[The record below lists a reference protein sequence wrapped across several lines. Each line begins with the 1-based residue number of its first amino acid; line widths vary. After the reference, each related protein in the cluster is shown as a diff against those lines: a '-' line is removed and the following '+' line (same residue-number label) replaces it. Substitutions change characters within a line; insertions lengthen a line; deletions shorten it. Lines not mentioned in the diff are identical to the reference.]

1 MTLALGLSLARS
13 GRGFS
18 KSSFIVPLA
27 VALLSLD
34 LASSQAVAQQS
45 PNDDFVRRQAQEA
58 EQQRLKNLGQM
69 TPKPSPAEVQ
79 QPTTP
84 GGSKAGP
91 CFAITHIEV
100 EGVEQFSAGAID
112 KVTAPYA
119 NRCVGV
125 GEINALLRDLTHL
138 YLDKGFVSSR
148 VYVPAQD
155 IAKTK
160 VLRLVAVEGTLADI
174 YINGQP
180 ASGFGA
186 AGSGVLATAFP
197 GMKGE
202 ITNLRDIEQGLDQIN
217 RLTSNNA
224 KTAMLPGKTDG
235 TSILNIENKQSHP
248 WHLSVGNSNLG
259 QEQTGYSKSSLNAGY
274 DNLFGINDQW
284 SFGYEHS
291 GPDYPWRNDGHGKS
305 NSYSG
310 NVSVPYGYWTF
321 SANGSWYEYD
331 SSVPGNFGTLQTSGD
346 SKQAGIGADRV
357 ILRDKDSITTFN
369 SGLTYKETNN
379 FLLGNKIEVG
389 SRKYT
394 VGDLGI
400 SHSRRMLGGLW
411 VFDLSYSQGLNL
423 FDAVAPGDAGA
434 GDADPRFS
442 KFTGTITLTRP
453 VEMAGQ
459 HLEINSIV
467 TGQYSP
473 DNLFGA
479 EQISVGGYSSVRGT
493 RETMLFGNNGF
504 FIRNDLVWRTQP
516 FAENAEL
523 ARILGEF
530 RPYVGLDYG
539 RIARQARYQ
548 IAGGDMLGWTVGAKL
563 AGGNINFDMGYSDVF
578 GGTVSRRDSGLLF
591 VSASVRW

>member
-1 MTLALGLSLARS
+1 MILALRLAALRF
-13 GRGFS
+13 GQGFS
-18 KSSFIVPLA
+18 KLRLVAPLA
-27 VALLSLD
+27 VALLPAILVPH
-34 LASSQAVAQQS
+34 QVVAQQS
-45 PNDDFVRRQAQEA
+45 PSDDFARRQAQEA
-58 EQQRLKNLGQM
+58 EQQRLKSLGQM
-69 TPKPSPAEVQ
+69 TPKPSPAKAQ
-79 QPTTP
+79 QPTD
-84 GGSKAGP
+84 GSSKTGP

-100 EGVEQFSAGAID
+100 EGVRHFAAGAID
-112 KVTAPYA
+112 KITAPYA

-160 VLRLVAVEGTLADI
+160 VLRLVAVEGMLADI
-174 YINGQP
+174 YMNGKP
-180 ASGFGA
+180 VSGVGA

-217 RLTSNNA
+217 RLSSNNA

-235 TSILNIENKQSHP
+235 TSILNVENKPDHP
-248 WHLSVGNSNLG
+248 WHLSFGNSNLG
-259 QEQTGYSKSSLNAGY
+259 QEQTGYSKSSASVGY

-284 SFGYEHS
+284 NFAYEHS
-291 GPDYPWRNDGHGKS
+291 GPDYPWRDDGLGKS

-331 SSVPGNFGTLQTSGD
+331 SSVPGNFGPLQTSGD
-346 SKQAGIGADRV
+346 SKQLGVGADRV
-357 ILRDKDSITTFN
+357 IFRDKDSITTLN

-442 KFTGTITLTRP
+442 KFTGTITMTRP
-453 VEMAGQ
+453 FELASQ
-459 HLEINSIV
+459 RLEINSIV

-479 EQISVGGYSSVRGT
+479 EQFSLGGYSTVRGT
-493 RETMLFGNNGF
+493 RETMLYGNNGF

-516 FAENAEL
+516 FAGNAEL
-523 ARILGEF
+523 AKMFGEF

-539 RIARQARYQ
+539 RIASQARYR
-548 IAGGDMLGWTVGAKL
+548 IDGGDMFGWTVGAKF
-563 AGGNINFDMGYSDVF
+563 AGGNVNFDIGYSDALA
-578 GGTVSRRDSGLLF
+578 GTIDKKNAGLLF
-591 VSASVRW
+591 ASAAVRW

>member
-1 MTLALGLSLARS
+1 MV
-13 GRGFS
+13 S
-18 KSSFIVPLA
+18 KA
-27 VALLSLD
+27 E
-34 LASSQAVAQQS
+34 AQT
-45 PNDDFVRRQAQEA
+45 PNDDFARRQAQEA
-58 EQQRLKNLGQM
+58 EQQRLKALGEV
-69 TPKPSPAEVQ
+69 TPKPSAAEAQ
-79 QPTTP
+79 QPAAAD
-84 GGSKAGP
+84 GKKIGP
-91 CFAITHIEV
+91 CFAITHVEV
-100 EGVEQFSAGAID
+100 EGVRQFSANVVG
-112 KVTAPYA
+112 KLTAPYA

-125 GEINALLRDLTHL
+125 GEINGLLRDLTHL

-155 IAKTK
+155 IAGTK

-174 YINGQP
+174 YINGKP
-180 ASGFGA
+180 TPD
-186 AGSGVLATAFP
+186 SGVIATAFP
-197 GMKGE
+197 GLKGK
-202 ITNLRDIEQGLDQIN
+202 ITNLRDIEQGLDQVN

-235 TSILNIENKQSHP
+235 TSILNIENKPDHP
-248 WHLSVGNSNLG
+248 WHLSFGNSNLG
-259 QEQTGYSKSSLNAGY
+259 QEQTGYSKSSASIGY
-274 DNLFGINDQW
+274 DNLFGVNDQW
-284 SFGYEHS
+284 NFSYEHS
-291 GPDYPWRNDGHGKS
+291 GPDYPWRDDGLGKS

-321 SANGSWYEYD
+321 SVNGSWYEYN
-331 SSVPGNFGTLQTSGD
+331 SSVPGNFGPLNTSGD
-346 SKQAGIGADRV
+346 SKQVGIGADRV
-357 ILRDKDSITTFN
+357 IFRDKDSITTFN

-379 FLLGNKIEVG
+379 FLLGNRIEVG

-423 FDAVAPGDAGA
+423 FDAVSPGDAGA

-442 KFTGTITLTRP
+442 KFTGTITMTRP
-453 VEMAGQ
+453 FELADQ
-459 HLEINSIV
+459 RFEINSLI

-479 EQISVGGYSSVRGT
+479 EQISAGGYSSVRGT

-516 FAENAEL
+516 FADNAEL
-523 ARILGEF
+523 AKIFGEF

-539 RIARQARYQ
+539 RIARQARYR
-548 IAGGDMLGWTVGAKL
+548 IEGGDMLGWTVGAKL
-563 AGGNINFDMGYSDVF
+563 AGGHVNFDMGYSDVL
-578 GGTVSRRDSGLLF
+578 GGTVDRHEAGLLF
-591 VSASVRW
+591 VSTSVKW

>member
-1 MTLALGLSLARS
+1 MISALGPITAPRCGQGFQKWSSTPSLT
-13 GRGFS
+13 
-18 KSSFIVPLA
+18 
-27 VALLSLD
+27 VALLSGILMVSE
-34 LASSQAVAQQS
+34 AAAQT
-45 PNDDFVRRQAQEA
+45 PNDDFARRQAQET
-58 EQQRLKNLGQM
+58 EQQRLKALGDM
-69 TPKPSPAEVQ
+69 TPKSSPAEGQ
-79 QPTTP
+79 QPAAAN
-84 GGSKAGP
+84 GKKVGP
-91 CFAITHIEV
+91 CFAIAHVEV
-100 EGVEQFSAGAID
+100 EGVRQFSADTVGKI
-112 KVTAPYA
+112 TAPYA

-125 GEINALLRDLTHL
+125 GEINGLLRDLTHL

-155 IAKTK
+155 IAGTK

-174 YINGQP
+174 YINGKP
-180 ASGFGA
+180 APDSA
-186 AGSGVLATAFP
+186 VIATAFP

-224 KTAMLPGKTDG
+224 KTAMLPEKRDG
-235 TSILNIENKQSHP
+235 TSILNIENKPDHP
-248 WHLSVGNSNLG
+248 WHLSFGNSNLG
-259 QEQTGYSKSSLNAGY
+259 QEQTGYSKSSASIGY
-274 DNLFGINDQW
+274 DNLFGVNDQW
-284 SFGYEHS
+284 NFSYEHS
-291 GPDYPWRNDGHGKS
+291 GPDYPWRDDGLGKS

-321 SANGSWYEYD
+321 SANGSWYEYN
-331 SSVPGNFGTLQTSGD
+331 SSVPGNFGPLNTSGD
-346 SKQAGIGADRV
+346 SKQVGIGADRV
-357 ILRDKDSITTFN
+357 IFRDKDSITTFN

-379 FLLGNKIEVG
+379 FLLGNRIEVG

-442 KFTGTITLTRP
+442 KFTGTITMTRP
-453 VEMAGQ
+453 FEFADQ
-459 HLEINSIV
+459 RFELNSLV

-479 EQISVGGYSSVRGT
+479 EQISAGGYSSVRGT

-516 FAENAEL
+516 FGENAEL
-523 ARILGEF
+523 AKILGEF

-539 RIARQARYQ
+539 RIASQARYRIQ
-548 IAGGDMLGWTVGAKL
+548 GGDMLGWTVGAKL
-563 AGGNINFDMGYSDVF
+563 AGGHVNFDMGYSDVL
-578 GGTVSRRDSGLLF
+578 GGTVDRHEAGLLF
-591 VSASVRW
+591 VSTSVKW

>member
-1 MTLALGLSLARS
+1 MTSARRPAAPRQNVVLTAS
-13 GRGFS
+13 
-18 KSSFIVPLA
+18 
-27 VALLSLD
+27 ALL
-34 LASSQAVAQQS
+34 AATFAVSPAAAQT
-45 PNDDFVRRQAQEA
+45 PNDDFARRQAQQA
-58 EQQRLKNLGQM
+58 EQQRLETLGRM
-69 TPKPSPAEVQ
+69 TPKPAQAEAQAPAAA
-79 QPTTP
+79 
-84 GGSKAGP
+84 GGKKVGP
-91 CFAITHIEV
+91 CFAITRIEV
-100 EGVEQFSAGAID
+100 EGVRQISAAAID

-125 GEINALLRDLTHL
+125 GEINGLLRDLTHL

-160 VLRLVAVEGTLADI
+160 VLRLVAVEGTLSDI
-174 YINGQP
+174 YINGKP
-180 ASGFGA
+180 AS
-186 AGSGVLATAFP
+186 GSGVLATAFP

-217 RLTSNNA
+217 RLSSNNA

-235 TSILNIENKQSHP
+235 TSILNVENKPEHP
-248 WHLSVGNSNLG
+248 WHLSFGNSNLG
-259 QEQTGYSKSSLNAGY
+259 QEQTGYSKSSASVGY

-284 SFGYEHS
+284 NFAYEHS
-291 GPDYPWRNDGHGKS
+291 GPDYPWRDDGVGKS

-331 SSVPGNFGTLQTSGD
+331 SSVPGNFGPLQTSGD
-346 SKQAGIGADRV
+346 SKQLGVGADRV
-357 ILRDKDSITTFN
+357 IFRDKDSITTLN

-423 FDAVAPGDAGA
+423 FDAVAPGDVGA

-442 KFTGTITLTRP
+442 KFTGTITMTRP
-453 VEMAGQ
+453 FELASQRFEV
-459 HLEINSIV
+459 NSIV

-479 EQISVGGYSSVRGT
+479 EQFSLGGYSTVRGT
-493 RETMLFGNNGF
+493 RETMLYGNNGF
-504 FIRNDLVWRTQP
+504 FVRNDLVWRTQP
-516 FAENAEL
+516 FAGNAEL
-523 ARILGEF
+523 AKMFGEF

-539 RIARQARYQ
+539 RIASQARYR
-548 IAGGDMLGWTVGAKL
+548 IDGGDMFGWTVGAKF
-563 AGGNINFDMGYSDVF
+563 AGGNVNFDIGYSDALA
-578 GGTVSRRDSGLLF
+578 GTIDKKNAGLLF
-591 VSASVRW
+591 ASAAVRW

>member
-1 MTLALGLSLARS
+1 MKATRRPASARYSLALTAYALLATSLAVS
-13 GRGFS
+13 
-18 KSSFIVPLA
+18 PA
-27 VALLSLD
+27 MA
-34 LASSQAVAQQS
+34 QA
-45 PNDDFVRRQAQEA
+45 PNDDFARRQAQQA
-58 EQQRLKNLGQM
+58 EQQRLKALGEM
-69 TPKPSPAEVQ
+69 TPKPSAVEAQ
-79 QPTTP
+79 QPP
-84 GGSKAGP
+84 AAGGKKAGP
-91 CFAITHIEV
+91 CFQITHVEV
-100 EGVEQFSAGAID
+100 EGVKQFPASAID
-112 KVTAPYA
+112 KVTAPYT

-125 GEINALLRDLTHL
+125 SEINGLLRDLTHL

-155 IAKTK
+155 IAGTK

-174 YINGQP
+174 YINGKP
-180 ASGFGA
+180 AP
-186 AGSGVLATAFP
+186 GSGVIATAFP

-224 KTAMLPGKTDG
+224 KTAMLPGKADG
-235 TSILNIENKQSHP
+235 TSILNIENKPDHP
-248 WHLSVGNSNLG
+248 WLLSVGNSNLG
-259 QEQTGYSKSSLNAGY
+259 EEQTGYSKSSASVGY

-284 SFGYEHS
+284 SFGYERT
-291 GPDYPWRNDGHGKS
+291 GPDYPWRDDGQGRS

-310 NVSVPYGYWTF
+310 NASVPYGDWTF
-321 SANGSWYEYD
+321 SVNGSWYEYN

-346 SKQAGIGADRV
+346 SKQLGVGADRV
-357 ILRDKDSITTFN
+357 IFRDKDSITTFN

-379 FLLGNKIEVG
+379 FLLGSKIEVG

-423 FDAVAPGDAGA
+423 FDAVGPGDVGA

-442 KFTGTITLTRP
+442 KFTGTITATKP
-453 VEMAGQ
+453 IEVAGQ
-459 HLEINSIV
+459 HLEIDSLV

-479 EQISVGGYSSVRGT
+479 EQISVGGYSTVRGT

-504 FIRNDLVWRTQP
+504 FVRNDLVWRTQP
-516 FAENAEL
+516 FAGNGEL
-523 ARILGEF
+523 AKILGEF

-539 RIARQARYQ
+539 RIASQARYH
-548 IAGGDMLGWTVGAKL
+548 IEGGDMFGWTVGAKL
-563 AGGNINFDMGYSDVF
+563 AGGHVNFDIGYSDVF
-578 GGTVSRRDSGLLF
+578 GGTVDRHDAGLLF
-591 VSASVRW
+591 ASTSVRW